1 MTTQFIKIVIDPSG
15 DNYTV
20 GSELLEGI
28 TLDRK
33 VNTPSSFQFRVNN
46 ADAAVIGAYEL
57 GDKVDFYVGPDVSNP
72 TPKIM
77 TGIILDI
84 DLERNQYERN
94 VLTIQGEDY
103 LTILGERLARATF
116 PGAVDVSTI
125 LINLLTE
132 FANGEYTTTNVS
144 ASGVTITNFTVGA
157 ETTLLALM
165 RRLADLPGTSY
176 DFYLDGSN
184 DLVWHPRADASW
196 DSGVTL
202 DETNIRKMMINRSTR
217 DKKTFIKVTGAQTP
231 VEEAI
236 NRQSTVTD
244 SVTLETNY
252 YADDFIAQHDNL
264 MAIDLYIQKVGTPGA
279 DLTGRIAI
287 SKYDMPAGDF
297 LDFTLREEDISAT
310 AGWYRITTPMNTQ
323 VGSRY
328 FIRLDKVG
336 ANSSNTYQW
345 YGDTPAVLDTERK
358 AKQSTDNIYWTEYDG
373 DLAMRVYYGEYA
385 EVTALD
391 AGTPRRD
398 GVVPLPS
405 NSGIDTTQAQTLAD
419 QMLYNYLQTA
429 FKATV
434 RCDCPSAELK
444 PSYLITLNE
453 ANDGLASKTYRVERV
468 RMEFG
473 ANRRCDYYDVD
484 ISATL
489 PYTYLG
495 EDYSKLKEALLSAGT
510 KTLESGASGEITTA
524 KISFAKVD
532 RSYVAVYPDE
542 S

>member
-1 MTTQFIKIVIDPSG
+1 MVIDPDG

-20 GSELLEGI
+20 GAELLDG
-28 TLDRK
+28 TLLDRK
-33 VNTPSSFQFRVNN
+33 VNTPSSFQFRVVNTEG
-46 ADAAVIGAYEL
+46 VKVGTYEL
-57 GDKVDFYVGPDVSNP
+57 GDKVDFYVDTGTTP
-72 TPKIM
+72 TTKIM
-77 TGIILDI
+77 TGTILDI
-84 DLERNQYERN
+84 DLERDKYKRN
-94 VLTIQGEDY
+94 IMTIRGEDY
-103 LTILGERLARATF
+103 LTVLAERLARATF

-132 FANGEYTTTNVS
+132 FANGEYTTTGVT
-144 ASGVTITNFTVGA
+144 AAGVTITNFTVGA

-165 RRLADLPGTSY
+165 RRLADLPGSSF
-176 DFYLDGSN
+176 DFYLDGGN
-184 DLVWHPRADASW
+184 DLVWHPRAHASW

-202 DETNIRKMMINRSTR
+202 NEDNIRRMVVNRSTR
-217 DKKTFIKVTGAQTP
+217 EKKTFIKITGAQTP

-264 MAIDLYIQKVGTPGA
+264 MGIDLYLQKVGTPGA
-279 DLTGRIAI
+279 DLTGRVAIA
-287 SKYDMPAGDF
+287 KYDMPAGDF
-297 LDFTLREEDISAT
+297 LEFTLREEDITT

-323 VGSRY
+323 VSSRY

-336 ANSSNTYQW
+336 PNSSNTYKW
-345 YGDTPAVLDTERK
+345 YGDTPAVIDTERK
-358 AKQSTDNIYWTEYDG
+358 AKQSTDGVYWTEADYDFSQK
-373 DLAMRVYYGEYA
+373 VYYGEYA

-391 AGTPRRD
+391 AETPRRD
-398 GVVPLPS
+398 GIVPLPP
-405 NSGIDTTQAQTLAD
+405 NSGIDTTMAQELAD
-419 QMLYNYLQTA
+419 QILYNYLQTA

-434 RCDCPSAELK
+434 RCDCPTDELK

-453 ANDGLASKTYRVERV
+453 VDDGLPSKAYRVERV

-495 EDYSKLKEALLSAGT
+495 EDYSKLKEALLAGGT
-510 KTLESGASGEITTA
+510 GTLESGASGEITTA
-524 KISFAKVD
+524 KIGFAKID
-532 RSYVAVYPDE
+532 RSYVGIYPDE